1 MPEDDSESVRSRSCP
16 GCGTPATPGASNCEK
31 CWRPLPFG
39 PNPPAVAIATDTTV
53 PRVNVPPLG
62 RTRERDAPEVSAASV
77 TASSTRKEAVGAAG
91 DAAPAT
97 RRTTAL
103 LNARNALVVMLGIFA
118 VLWIIQLI
126 NNADHYQ
133 LSIDYGIE
141 PRRVADLPHILTSP
155 FLHWSW
161 SHIEGNSLPL
171 LVLGFLVAYRGIPRF
186 IAVTAIVVLT
196 SGMAIWL
203 TSPSGVDTV
212 GASGVIF
219 GWFGYV
225 IVRGFFTRSKVDIV
239 VGLLVVLYYLPIFT
253 DLLPAPHLSYE
264 GHIGGLI
271 GGILCGWLFRTQ
283 RGPAPV

>member
-1 MPEDDSESVRSRSCP
+1 VTNR
-16 GCGTPATPGASNCEK
+16 
-31 CWRPLPFG
+31 
-39 PNPPAVAIATDTTV
+39 
-53 PRVNVPPLG
+53 PLG
-62 RTRERDAPEVSAASV
+62 RVPERDVPETFAPSV
-77 TASSTRKEAVGAAG
+77 VAEPSTQKAIADSPGRGAPTTRKAI
-91 DAAPAT
+91 
-97 RRTTAL
+97 AL
-103 LNARNALVVMLGIFA
+103 LNARNALVIMLGIFA
-118 VLWIIQLI
+118 VLWLVQIV

-161 SHIEGNSLPL
+161 THIEGNSLPL

-186 IAVTAIVVLT
+186 IGVTAIVVLT

-225 IVRGFFTRSKVDIV
+225 IVRGFFSRSKVDIV
-239 VGLLVVLYYLPIFT
+239 VGVLVMLYYLPIFT
-253 DLLPAPHLSYE
+253 DLLPAPHLSYQ

-283 RGPAPV
+283 RQPSSTALLPDRG

>member
-1 MPEDDSESVRSRSCP
+1 MAPSRLGESQPSEPSK
-16 GCGTPATPGASNCEK
+16 TPASRTTDSSAQK
-31 CWRPLPFG
+31 
-39 PNPPAVAIATDTTV
+39 AVT
-53 PRVNVPPLG
+53 N
-62 RTRERDAPEVSAASV
+62 SARNGV
-77 TASSTRKEAVGAAG
+77 
-91 DAAPAT
+91 PAT
-97 RRTTAL
+97 QKTTAL

-118 VLWIIQLI
+118 VLWIIQVI

-141 PRRVADLPHILTSP
+141 SRRLANLPYILTAP

-161 SHIEGNSLPL
+161 VHIEGNSLPL

-186 IAVTAIVVLT
+186 IAVTAIVILT

-283 RGPAPV
+283 RGPVRVLRPIVA

>member
-1 MPEDDSESVRSRSCP
+1 VPERDVPETFAPSVVAEPS
-16 GCGTPATPGASNCEK
+16 TQK
-31 CWRPLPFG
+31 
-39 PNPPAVAIATDTTV
+39 AIADS
-53 PRVNVPPLG
+53 PG
-62 RTRERDAPEVSAASV
+62 RGAP
-77 TASSTRKEAVGAAG
+77 TTRKAI
-91 DAAPAT
+91 
-97 RRTTAL
+97 AL
-103 LNARNALVVMLGIFA
+103 LNARNALVIMLGIFA
-118 VLWIIQLI
+118 VLWLVQIV

-161 SHIEGNSLPL
+161 THIEGNSLPL

-186 IAVTAIVVLT
+186 IGVTAVVVLT

-225 IVRGFFTRSKVDIV
+225 IVRGFFSRSKVDIV
-239 VGLLVVLYYLPIFT
+239 VGVLVMLYYLPIFT
-253 DLLPAPHLSYE
+253 DLLPAPHLSYQ

-283 RGPAPV
+283 RQPSSTTLSAR